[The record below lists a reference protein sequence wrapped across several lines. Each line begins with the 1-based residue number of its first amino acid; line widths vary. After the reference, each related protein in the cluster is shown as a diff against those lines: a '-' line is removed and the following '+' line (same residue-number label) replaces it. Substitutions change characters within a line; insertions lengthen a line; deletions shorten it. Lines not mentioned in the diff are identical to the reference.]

1 MMKIVNATPMV
12 LKHQIEKAIAKA
24 VADFRRDYPNNTGFT
39 RKCVL
44 NMETMVN
51 LLLSMQGGSLKK
63 ELYDAGIDVTASAFV
78 QQRNKLSWTVFEDAF
93 EHFNA
98 NCNDVKKYKGYRV
111 LAIDGTTVTWQ
122 ETRNR
127 TVSCRMPAPQKVI
140 ISFMSIRCMM
150 Y

>member
-1 MMKIVNATPMV
+1 MMQIVNTTPRV
-12 LKHQIEKAIAKA
+12 LRHQIEEAIAKA
-24 VADFRRDYPNNTGFT
+24 IAEYRKDYPYDTGFT
-39 RKCVL
+39 RKCRL

-98 NCNDVKKYKGYRV
+98 VCNDVKKYKDYRV
-111 LAIDGTTVTWQ
+111 LAIDGTTVNMA
-122 ETRNR
+122 RNPK
-127 TVSCRMPAPQKVI
+127 SN
-140 ISFMSIRCMM
+140 SFVHNDSNPKGYILQHVNPFI
-150 Y
+150 

>member
-1 MMKIVNATPMV
+1 MMRIVNTTPMV
-12 LKHQIEKAIAKA
+12 LKHQIEEAIAKA
-24 VADFRRDYPNNTGFT
+24 VADFRRDYPNNKGFT

-98 NCNDVKKYKGYRV
+98 NCNDVKTLPSTSSRTLSQKSSSRCVTECTRRLSLTARSAPTRV
-111 LAIDGTTVTWQ
+111 RA
-122 ETRNR
+122 
-127 TVSCRMPAPQKVI
+127 
-140 ISFMSIRCMM
+140 
-150 Y
+150 